1 MRRVAEFFR
10 AVAAAKRPAG
20 GRGALGAR
28 APLHRRRGALLAD
41 VAHRPKACGRGVAA
55 GGGAGQD
62 AAVLP
67 APGDFACLIR
77 AGLLHDIGKIGG
89 DVTLWQ
95 RVAIVLVQRL
105 SPKLARALAERGKE
119 DLVRGFARSSW
130 GARWRRA
137 FYTQS
142 VHAERGAAMAK
153 MWGVEEEVLQLIR
166 WHHQPQRGGRL
177 LQLLSQAD
185 G

>member
-1 MRRVAEFFR
+1 MRRVAQFFR
-10 AVAAAKRPAG
+10 TVAAQ
-20 GRGALGAR
+20 RGLREDEVRWVQKHLSTQEEALFWQMSPIDQKHAVEVSRR
-28 APLHRRRGALLAD
+28 AAALATAEGLTSPRELR
-41 VAHRPKACGRGVAA
+41 V
-55 GGGAGQD
+55 
-62 AAVLP
+62 
-67 APGDFACLIR
+67 LIR

-89 DVTLWQ
+89 DMTLWQ

-119 DLVRGFARSSW
+119 DLARGFLRSSW